1 MLKNPIKGIKRLT
14 WAQRYAELAIRDQ
27 SPVALAESALGPRL
41 TDQTR
46 SAVRRAEDRAEAVA
60 ILLMSPEF
68 QRR

>member
-1 MLKNPIKGIKRLT
+1 
-14 WAQRYAELAIRDQ
+14 LAVRDQ
-27 SPVALAESALGPRL
+27 SPLALAESALGPRL